1 MQYVL
6 PLMLTVMSARLI
18 GNVFID
24 GLYDIHIHT
33 RKLNFLDEDEGDNS
47 EFKCINFRINSYP
60 KKQKLYYCVLIH
72 AMINFIIIDNLLTCY
87 FRS

>member
-18 GNVFID
+18 GNIFID

-33 RKLNFLDEDEGDNS
+33 RQLNFLDEDEGT
-47 EFKCINFRINSYP
+47 I
-60 KKQKLYYCVLIH
+60 
-72 AMINFIIIDNLLTCY
+72 
-87 FRS
+87 FRSCWDIYILLYWLYMMWYVPRCQQAGGAT